1 MTVLGQ
7 GIIELSADGSKLNA
21 AIAEARKSIDG
32 LGKSSKQSSEAASR
46 SIDRYIQSLDTQAK
60 LIGKSASEQ
69 TLYKLALKGA
79 TDEQLRAAN
88 SSLVL
93 AQKNRDT
100 EKTISSLRSGFIAL
114 GAAAVAALGGAIY
127 MFDKLVKQAGD
138 FQDLAEKIG
147 DTGENIASLAVAA
160 ATAGISMDQVAKL
173 STKLSSGLSGV
184 DDESKSAGA
193 ALTALGL
200 NISEFKKLNPTDQ
213 IETVAKAMANFE
225 DGASKTAVAMA
236 LFGKAG
242 ADALPFLKE
251 LSQEGSRQ
259 KILTEEQIQLA
270 DAYADSQAKLSAEI
284 GLYAQAIATDLIPTV
299 NSFTSVLRDIASD
312 QEFAASAS
320 SILKGAMNALIV
332 IFQTITVVGS
342 EIAFVFNGVGREIGA
357 IAAQLVSLAT
367 LDIDG
372 FTAIGDMVKKD
383 AADARAELDR
393 FQAKIMSIGT
403 ESAKIVEK
411 TSEAVNKPKGK
422 LAFTGATKKG
432 EDDKLAKSA
441 LDKQLADIKAST
453 DQEISIYANAQ
464 KIIDAQK
471 QAGLISEKTYN
482 DSRIKFIFDHA
493 RAQETGLKQELE
505 ALKSV
510 TLEGS
515 AKDANDQKI
524 IETQSKLNKLY
535 ADTATSLDV
544 LAIQLGAMGNDA
556 NFADSMSRGI
566 DNFKS
571 KLVNLSQEA
580 SSAVESAM
588 GAAVDGIASSIS
600 QAIVY
605 GKNLEDSLKG
615 VALNIADAFI
625 SAFIKMQIQKM
636 LLDKTTQI
644 AYAATMTSQAQAM
657 VAMSGLN
664 AFSSTAAIPI
674 VGPALAPAAAAAAS
688 ATAQGFAALV
698 TSAATAS
705 IASARGGFD
714 IPAGVN
720 PLTQL
725 HEKEMVL
732 PAAQANVI
740 RDMASNGVSG
750 GGGIIDNT
758 TINIDSRSDRIQ
770 VMKDVQRMIENG
782 HSRLVDTLKRQ
793 RALA

>member
-160 ATAGISMDQVAKL
+160 ATAGISMGHVAKL
-173 STKLSSGLSGV
+173 STKLSSGLAGV

-236 LFGKAG
+236 LFGNAG

-441 LDKQLADIKAST
+441 LDKKLADIKAST

-471 QAGLISEKTYN
+471 QAWLISEKTYN
-482 DSRIKFIFDHA
+482 DSRIKIIFDHA